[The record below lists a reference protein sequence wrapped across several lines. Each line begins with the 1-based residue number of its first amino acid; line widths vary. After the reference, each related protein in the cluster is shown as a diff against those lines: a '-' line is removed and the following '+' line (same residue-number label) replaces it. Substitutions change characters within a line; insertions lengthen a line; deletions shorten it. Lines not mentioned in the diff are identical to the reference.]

1 MFNFL
6 KKKRSVPIVLPKE
19 RGVYAFMK
27 HKRGEFILFI
37 EQNDD
42 VLSFMQL
49 PDRYNILLSKEEFT
63 AGVSTNLLEFVEC
76 VPEDVFEVCKLNIEK
91 LERI

>member
-1 MFNFL
+1 MFNFFKE
-6 KKKRSVPIVLPKE
+6 KKSIPFILPKE

-37 EQNDD
+37 EQDGD
-42 VLSFMQL
+42 VLTFMQL
-49 PDRYNILLSKEEFT
+49 PDRYSILLTKEEFT
-63 AGVSTNLLEFVEC
+63 AGICTKILEFVES

-91 LERI
+91 LERV